1 MELSKSLLKS
11 RLDFYELLL
20 KVTYNNHRDY
30 DAIVNKIDD
39 LKMTIMFLDTM
50 DKTLLRYRPIYSI
63 TVLREGRGR
72 FYGHHYID
80 VQTEIDDCILL
91 LTNATT

>member
-20 KVTYNNHRDY
+20 KVTFNTHRDY
-30 DAIVNKIDD
+30 DSITNKIDD
-39 LKMTIMFLDTM
+39 LKMTIRFIETM
-50 DKTLLRYRPIYSI
+50 DRTLLRYRPIYSI
-63 TVLREGRGR
+63 MVLREGKRR

-80 VQTEIDDCILL
+80 VQMELDDCILL
-91 LTNATT
+91 LTNATA